1 MILSPSTIV
10 AILFIVMLLSIILS
24 RAIRIVRE
32 WERIIVLRLG
42 KFIGVKGPG
51 LVILIPFIDRGLV
64 VDLRVASIDVPR
76 QEVITRDNVTVTVDA
91 VLYYRVVDPERA
103 VLKVKDYHYA
113 VALLA
118 QTTLRDVIGQAELDE
133 LLTKREEINKRIQSI
148 IDEITGGW
156 GIKVVMVTLKTVEL
170 PESLVRAMAKQAE
183 AERLRRARIIEA
195 EAERTAAKI
204 LAEAA
209 EIYES
214 HPIALRLRE
223 LQTYIDIAKEK
234 NLILISE
241 STTARISAETIGA
254 ALSLQSKARESETEA
269 SAKRGR

>member
-1 MILSPSTIV
+1 MTFTPSTIV
-10 AILFIVMLLSIILS
+10 ALLFIVMLLSIILS

-51 LVILIPFIDRGLV
+51 LVVLIPFIDRGLV

-148 IDEITGGW
+148 IDEITGSW

-209 EIYES
+209 EIYEA

-241 STTARISAETIGA
+241 STTSRIAAETIGA
-254 ALSLQSKARESETEA
+254 ALSVQSKVRESTSKS
-269 SAKRGR
+269 SAKQGR

>member
-1 MILSPSTIV
+1 MMISMSTLL
-10 AILFIVMLLSIILS
+10 AIFLVVILIAIILS
-24 RAIRIVRE
+24 RAIKIVRE
-32 WERIIVLRLG
+32 WERLIVLRLG
-42 KFIGVKGPG
+42 KFIGIKGPG
-51 LVILIPFIDRGLV
+51 LVILVPFIDRGLT
-64 VDLRVASIDVPR
+64 VDLRVTSVDVPR
-76 QEVITRDNVTVTVDA
+76 QEVITKDNVTVTVDA
-91 VLYYRVVDPERA
+91 VVYYRVVDPERA
-103 VLKVKDYHYA
+103 VMKVKDYHYA

-133 LLTKREEINKRIQSI
+133 LLAKREEINKRIQSI
-148 IDEITGGW
+148 IDEVTVGW

-195 EAERTAAKI
+195 EAERMAAKI

-209 EIYES
+209 QVYEA

-241 STTARISAETIGA
+241 SSTAKISAETIAA
-254 ALSLQSKARESETEA
+254 ALATQARARERESRT
-269 SAKRGR
+269 